1 MRIIFDH
8 AVRGGSGHFVSLSV
22 RRRSEVLRVAIGT
35 NYASE

>member
-8 AVRGGSGHFVSLSV
+8 AVEAFPFV

>member
-8 AVRGGSGHFVSLSV
+8 VVEVAIVSLSV
-22 RRRSEVLRVAIGT
+22 RRRSGVLRVAIGT